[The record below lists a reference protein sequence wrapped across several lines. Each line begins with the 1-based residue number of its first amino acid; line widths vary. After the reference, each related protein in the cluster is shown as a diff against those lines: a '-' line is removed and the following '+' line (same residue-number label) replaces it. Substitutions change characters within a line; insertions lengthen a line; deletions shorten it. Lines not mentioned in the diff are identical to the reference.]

1 MTLKYLTMKGVLY
14 AHRVMLEKYGGQD
27 GVRAMDALESCVNQP
42 QQQFGGQDL
51 YPDIFSKAA
60 AYVFLIC
67 KNHPFL
73 DGNKR
78 TTAFTMLLFLEL
90 NGYEFTAENDDFENM
105 ILDIAQSKEDM
116 ESITNWIKTHSQ
128 PLT

>member
-90 NGYEFTAENDDFENM
+90 NGYEFTAENDDLENM
-105 ILDIAQSKEDM
+105 ILDIAHSKEDM